1 MLRERVTEDVFVFIS
16 ALYAEV
22 SAVVVTTPD
31 GAVVI
36 DTLPFPEE
44 TSHVREFALRR
55 CPRGI
60 RYVINTHHHADHVY
74 GSYLFPEAELIAHR
88 QCRDILLKVGQ
99 ESLAQAKAQTAML
112 APVELRI
119 PQLVFEVD
127 LLLRLGEKT
136 IHLIHTPGHSPDG
149 IMVHLRE
156 DKVLVASDILTPVP
170 LIVRGSLDEM
180 IASLKQIKALNLE
193 NVIQGHGGVLLRGEI
208 DETVDSS
215 ISYIKTVQ
223 KRVRAIVDKGLPRS
237 ALSSIDIEDCGKS
250 RIPLGGLVQR
260 LHAANLEFLYTQM
273 SSA

>member
-16 ALYAEV
+16 SLYAEV

-44 TSHVREFALRR
+44 TIQVREFALRR

-74 GSYLFPEAELIAHR
+74 GSCLFPEAELIAHR
-88 QCRDILLKVGQ
+88 LCRDILLKAGE
-99 ESLAQAKAQTAML
+99 ESLAQAKAQTAVL
-112 APVELRI
+112 ASVELRI
-119 PQLVFEVD
+119 PQLVFEID

-136 IHLIHTPGHSPDG
+136 IHLIHAPGHSPDG
-149 IMVHLRE
+149 VMVHLRE

-170 LIVRGSLDEM
+170 LIVRGNPDEM
-180 IASLKQIKALNLE
+180 IESLRQIKTLNLE

-208 DETVDSS
+208 DGTVDSS
-215 ISYIKTVQ
+215 ITYIKTVEELV
-223 KRVRAIVDKGLPRS
+223 KAIVDKGLPRS
-237 ALSSIDIEDCGKS
+237 ELASIDIEECGKS

-260 LHAANLEFLYTQM
+260 LHLANLHYLYTQM
-273 SSA
+273 ELA